1 MIVCRFGLTLD
12 FFTVLQN
19 RLVTGIR
26 VLIVPQDISVPG
38 CWWTS
43 SVQYDFNMVSYTGS
57 GKPNVRC
64 ALPCR
69 SLLSVAAETV
79 RSSVNKL

>member
-1 MIVCRFGLTLD
+1 MVVCCFGLTVEFL
-12 FFTVLQN
+12 TVVQHH
-19 RLVTGIR
+19 LVTGIG

-43 SVQYDFNMVSYTGS
+43 SVHYDFNMVSYTGS
-57 GKPNVRC
+57 GKPNMCC

-69 SLLSVAAETV
+69 SLVSVAAETV
-79 RSSVNKL
+79 R